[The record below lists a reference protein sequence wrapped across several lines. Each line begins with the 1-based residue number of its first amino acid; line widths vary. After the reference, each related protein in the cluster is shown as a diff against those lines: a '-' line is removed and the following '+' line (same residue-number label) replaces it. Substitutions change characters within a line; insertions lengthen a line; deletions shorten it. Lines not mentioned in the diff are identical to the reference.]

1 MNGRRR
7 RAISLIRASVALIA
21 VGIATYWLLS
31 AQQITPTTRPS
42 VPTTRPSVP
51 VSIAVATRQNVSVHL
66 TGLGVVQASLTVG
79 IRPQVDGILQDVL
92 FTEGQD
98 VKRGD
103 VLAMIDPRLFKAAL
117 DQARGKKARGWKRG
131 HSTLFLSRE
140 ALGVGWRCL
149 DVGLS
154 FACVTSTLDYTV
166 AGRWWWG

>member
-1 MNGRRR
+1 MAQSNGTSVSDTGRDAARRP
-7 RAISLIRASVALIA
+7 RAISLILASVALIA

-79 IRPQVDGILQDVL
+79 IRPQVDGTLQEVL

-103 VLAMIDPRLFKAAL
+103 VLASIDPRLFKAAPV
-117 DQARGKKARGWKRG
+117 Q
-131 HSTLFLSRE
+131 
-140 ALGVGWRCL
+140 
-149 DVGLS
+149 
-154 FACVTSTLDYTV
+154 
-166 AGRWWWG
+166 GRA